1 LVSENKG
8 FVMTEKE
15 RDIIRTQIDSEI
27 SELEKSIDTL
37 SELISGEVQSDAND
51 WFTSKESNPSREI
64 NEMALEKAKQK
75 IVILRKLLLR
85 IDSPDYGICVNCGKP
100 IPFERLKAVP
110 TATRCLS
117 CS

>member
-1 LVSENKG
+1 
-8 FVMTEKE
+8 MTEQE
-15 RDIIRTQIDSEI
+15 RDMIRGQISNEI
-27 SELEKSIDTL
+27 SELEKSISTL

-51 WFTSKESNPSREI
+51 WFTSKESNPSKEI

-75 IVILRKLLLR
+75 IVILRKLLQKV
-85 IDSPDYGICVNCGKP
+85 DSPDYGICINCGKP
-100 IPFERLKAVP
+100 IPFGRLKAVP